1 MMRVLINLLD
11 RAVEDPDQLLR
22 DARKLRNR
30 FRRKV
35 ESKKFQRELV
45 MVGLRVAAK
54 RMRRRLV

>member
-11 RAVEDPDQLLR
+11 RAVEDPDRLLR

-30 FRRKV
+30 LKRKV